1 MRNRLQLQVLLW
13 IKDVMENLTWN
24 SSPCF
29 SLQYSFIFGYTHS
42 IRVFLSINMSVKVE
56 LVKMR
61 TTLELSGGRFS
72 RHPEKILSTA
82 SSSLGAMS
90 CHVMSCHVMSCRSE
104 QTEQPGHQT
113 DSDCPN
119 YPSFWGRHSGYK
131 ILVENLA
138 NYRYN
143 IRETFTDTHR

>member
-1 MRNRLQLQVLLW
+1 MQIHPFFRLDIIKNRMQVLVW
-13 IKDVMENLTWN
+13 IKKVIEHLTWN

-42 IRVFLSINMSVKVE
+42 IRVFLSISMSVKVE

-90 CHVMSCHVMSCRSE
+90 CRSE

-131 ILVENLA
+131 ILVENFA
-138 NYRYN
+138 NYR
-143 IRETFTDTHR
+143 

>member
-1 MRNRLQLQVLLW
+1 
-13 IKDVMENLTWN
+13 MENLTWN

-90 CHVMSCHVMSCRSE
+90 CRSE

-119 YPSFWGRHSGYK
+119 YPTFWGRRSSYK

-143 IRETFTDTHR
+143 IRETFADTHR

>member
-1 MRNRLQLQVLLW
+1 
-13 IKDVMENLTWN
+13 MENQTWN

-90 CHVMSCHVMSCRSE
+90 CHVMSCHVA
-104 QTEQPGHQT
+104 
-113 DSDCPN
+113 
-119 YPSFWGRHSGYK
+119 PSKLSSPATRLTPIVLTTRHFGAGIPAIKFLWKTWQIIDTISGK
-131 ILVENLA
+131 LLLTLIDNNWRTL
-138 NYRYN
+138 
-143 IRETFTDTHR
+143 